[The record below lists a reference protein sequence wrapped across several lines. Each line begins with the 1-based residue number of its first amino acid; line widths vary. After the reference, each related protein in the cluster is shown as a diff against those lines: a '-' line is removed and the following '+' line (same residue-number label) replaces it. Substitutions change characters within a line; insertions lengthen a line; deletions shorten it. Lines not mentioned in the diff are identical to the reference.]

1 MIIPAN
7 EKLKPEI
14 FEITTGLLLGDG
26 NLQKPSG
33 CKYYRL
39 RFAQNSVRQDYVI
52 HLFKK
57 YQHGL
62 QTNDFVSIKPLIN
75 QIEPR
80 LYLYKTKINKLNKK
94 SYSFETRL
102 SSAFNEHATFFYFN
116 QSSKKNLCT
125 NLDIFYDI
133 LTPKALAYWY
143 MDDGTWPNK
152 KSKSFQL
159 CTHGYTLQQ
168 VIYLSNLL
176 NTKFKL
182 ITTIGF
188 NKKQPIIRIS
198 AKSYNIFKNLIYNTL
213 VQIPSMQVKFP
224 LKKLEDIV

>member
-1 MIIPAN
+1 MVNPAN
-7 EKLKPEI
+7 EKLNPEI
-14 FEITTGLLLGDG
+14 FEITTGILLGDA

-33 CKYYRL
+33 CRYYRL

-57 YQHGL
+57 YQNGVK
-62 QTNDFVSIKPLIN
+62 TNDSIKPLVT
-75 QIEPR
+75 QTKPR

-94 SYSFETRL
+94 SYCFETRL
-102 SSAFNEHATFFYFN
+102 SSAFNEHANIFYFD
-116 QSSKKNLCT
+116 QSSKKNLCN

-152 KSKSFQL
+152 KAKSFQL
-159 CTHGYTLQQ
+159 CTHGYTVEQ
-168 VIYLSNLL
+168 VTYLSNLL

-198 AKSYNIFKNLIYNTL
+198 SKSYEIFNDLIYDTL
-213 VQIPSMQVKFP
+213 IKIASMQAKFP
-224 LKKLEDIV
+224 LKKT